1 MRILQ
6 VSAEIFPLLKTGGL
20 ADIAGALPQALAGAG
35 CEVRAV
41 LPGFPAIRQA
51 LLDSVLVGQVLTPW
65 GETVGVRLG
74 RLAGVPG
81 GAGPLSAYVLEAPAL
96 YDRPGNPYEDA
107 QRRPARC
114 R

>member
-51 LLDSVLVGQVLTPW
+51 LLDSVLVASSSRP
-65 GETVGVRLG
+65 GVK
-74 RLAGVPG
+74 RLACAWASWLACPAAPG
-81 GAGPLSAYVLEAPAL
+81 
-96 YDRPGNPYEDA
+96 R
-107 QRRPARC
+107 
-114 R
+114 

>member
-20 ADIAGALPQALAGAG
+20 ADIAGALPQALADAG

-51 LLDSVLVGQVLTPW
+51 LLDSVLVGQFLTPW

-74 RLAGVPG
+74 QLAGVPG

-96 YDRPGNPYEDA
+96 YDRPGNP
-107 QRRPARC
+107 
-114 R
+114 